1 MFTQLKKFMTFRHA
15 RKTKKNARIS
25 LSSLFQRK
33 KIHTKRGPAK
43 YALNQTITLAGNG
56 KPNEWDI

>member
-1 MFTQLKKFMTFRHA
+1 MTFRHA